1 MMIRRMEFSTDDSE
15 RPMSEKEKELGRLH
29 REVRD
34 AFANGDFETAM
45 TSARDAEST
54 AREMY
59 GEEHPVLASCMNNIG
74 LLQKTQGFYDDAV
87 KTFEEAARVYY
98 HSVGPESRSTATTFH
113 NLALCYKAVADRET
127 SEHRKLS
134 ALDQAQIT
142 FEDALKSCKVALGDD
157 HPTTALSASGLASV
171 LRELAQRSNLKKKA
185 RKDMERAESLHMEA
199 FRSLESSEKHANSLA
214 MATVANNF
222 AYHIKQIQ
230 DEERYN
236 DAVNLYLRAVETRL
250 QRLSPTHPD
259 TITARH
265 NLAEM
270 MIVLGRDEDAALIQE
285 EILRDLGYEEEGGGD
300 AE

>member
-98 HSVGPESRSTATTFH
+98 HSVGPESRST
-113 NLALCYKAVADRET
+113 E
-127 SEHRKLS
+127 
-134 ALDQAQIT
+134 I
-142 FEDALKSCKVALGDD
+142 G
-157 HPTTALSASGLASV
+157 
-171 LRELAQRSNLKKKA
+171 
-185 RKDMERAESLHMEA
+185 RAH
-199 FRSLESSEKHANSLA
+199 
-214 MATVANNF
+214 V
-222 AYHIKQIQ
+222 
-230 DEERYN
+230 
-236 DAVNLYLRAVETRL
+236 
-250 QRLSPTHPD
+250 
-259 TITARH
+259 
-265 NLAEM
+265 
-270 MIVLGRDEDAALIQE
+270 
-285 EILRDLGYEEEGGGD
+285 
-300 AE
+300 